1 MKKGGI
7 FLIILLLIVSVLIAF
22 LLRKE
27 KTDLPVPDKPISEQ
41 TDNDFDFKMINETSK
56 LHEKQNYLISPL
68 SIAYAISMA
77 NDGAS
82 GNTKEQIN
90 KLMGDYVLDTTLSIK
105 DKVGIANLI
114 FINNKYKKDINSRY
128 INILENKYNSEVLF
142 DDMLTPDAVNN
153 WVSKKTF
160 DMIKKPLDSID
171 PETVLGL
178 ANAIAIDVEWKNKF
192 ECMSTLEE
200 DFTKED
206 NTKIKTAMMHSSND
220 IAYIESNNAKGII
233 KDYAMYDKKTGQI
246 VREKNDN
253 TIELEYIAIL
263 PNTSVSEYMKTFNK
277 NELNYL
283 LTNKKEPSEKL
294 DINLS
299 LPKYTYDFDYKDFKE
314 ALINI
319 GMSDA
324 FDPEKASFTNMVN
337 SDSQLHLYINQA
349 IHKSHI
355 ELSENGTKAAAVTI
369 FTFKDN
375 AMILEEEKEEININ
389 FNKPFIYLIKE
400 KNSSNIWFFGTVYE
414 PIKWENNDKEN
425 CVIE

>member
-7 FLIILLLIVSVLIAF
+7 FLIILLLIVSILIAF

-114 FINNKYKKDINSRY
+114 FINNKYKNDINTRY

-192 ECMSTLEE
+192 ECTSTLEE

-206 NTKIKTAMMHSSND
+206 NTKIKTAMMHS
-220 IAYIESNNAKGII
+220 
-233 KDYAMYDKKTGQI
+233 
-246 VREKNDN
+246 
-253 TIELEYIAIL
+253 
-263 PNTSVSEYMKTFNK
+263 
-277 NELNYL
+277 
-283 LTNKKEPSEKL
+283 
-294 DINLS
+294 
-299 LPKYTYDFDYKDFKE
+299 
-314 ALINI
+314 
-319 GMSDA
+319 
-324 FDPEKASFTNMVN
+324 
-337 SDSQLHLYINQA
+337 
-349 IHKSHI
+349 
-355 ELSENGTKAAAVTI
+355 
-369 FTFKDN
+369 
-375 AMILEEEKEEININ
+375 
-389 FNKPFIYLIKE
+389 
-400 KNSSNIWFFGTVYE
+400 
-414 PIKWENNDKEN
+414 
-425 CVIE
+425 